1 MHTVPLEL
9 PVSAAES
16 AACAELALDWLDR
29 GRLTGDAR
37 SRFAAAA
44 EILGRA
50 EALKT

>member
-1 MHTVPLEL
+1 MHTIALEL

-16 AACAELALDWLDR
+16 AALAELVPDQLDR